1 MAGAKPSLRD
11 LANQIGVVLDAAQDD
26 VPLVWRD
33 RDAPVQRFVLALDPE
48 DLRPGSD
55 VDAVFLHR
63 PFGLRTQDLPGTGV
77 LASHQGFDGALT
89 TGLNRPLAECLRLEN
104 VSALVTDDR
113 TVGMTGDLPRETSWL
128 QWEATVEEAFGGLD
142 ASLPHGRTALS
153 RVAFS
158 NLMNEQAVSQAAR
171 LGAEAFVTGQV
182 RVPGL
187 APAERLGLGI
197 LTVGHRRAESRGL
210 RFLADHLRA
219 VCPDLTITV
228 AE

>member
-1 MAGAKPSLRD
+1 MAGANPSLRD
-11 LANQIGVVLDAAQDD
+11 LASQIAVVLDAAPDD

-33 RDAPVQRFVLALDPE
+33 RAAPLRRLVLALDPG
-48 DLRPGSD
+48 DLRPDPD

-63 PFGLRTQDLPGTGV
+63 PFGLRAQDLPGTGV
-77 LASHQGFDGALT
+77 LASHQGFDSALT
-89 TGLNRPLAECLRLEN
+89 TGMNRPLAECLRLEN

-128 QWEATVEEAFGGLD
+128 QWEASIGEVFGGFD
-142 ASLPHGRTALS
+142 ASRPHGRTALS

-158 NLMNEQAVSQAAR
+158 NLMNEQAVSQAVH

-197 LTVGHRRAESRGL
+197 LAVGHRRAESRGL

-219 VCPDLTITV
+219 VFPNLTITV